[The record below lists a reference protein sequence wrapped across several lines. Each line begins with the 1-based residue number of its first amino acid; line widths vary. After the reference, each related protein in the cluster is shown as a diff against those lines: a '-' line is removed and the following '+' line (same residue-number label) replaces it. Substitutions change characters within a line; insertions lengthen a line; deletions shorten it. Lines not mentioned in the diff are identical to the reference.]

1 MTKQERATRTRRS
14 LIRSAAVVFEQH
26 GYAQARLTLIS
37 SGAGVSTGALHFH
50 FENKAAVAEA
60 VVVEA
65 SRELREM
72 SGAIRRR
79 TDTALQ
85 ALVDSSHALAERLR
99 EDPVSRAGFRL
110 SCDAAG
116 TAAPDL
122 RVQWHHRVR
131 ELLDDAAAA
140 GTLADDVSREDAAA
154 ATVAAT
160 AGFEV
165 LGRHDPGWL
174 SPYTLTGFWQ
184 LLLPRLAAAETLP
197 LLDPAGTGA
206 TSSPRI
212 PAPAAGATD
221 EAEAAAGVASEE
233 VASAAVAEVD

>member
-1 MTKQERATRTRRS
+1 MTKQERATRTRQA
-14 LIRSAAVVFEQH
+14 LIRSAAIVFEQH

-60 VVVEA
+60 VVAEA
-65 SRELREM
+65 SRALHDM
-72 SGAIRRR
+72 SGVIRRR

-110 SCDAAG
+110 SCDGERA
-116 TAAPDL
+116 TAPDL
-122 RVQWHHRVR
+122 RLEWHHRVR
-131 ELLDDAAAA
+131 ELLDEAAAA
-140 GTLADDVSREDAAA
+140 GTLAEDVSREDAAT

-165 LGRHDPGWL
+165 LGRHDPTWL
-174 SPYTLTGFWQ
+174 SPHTLTGFWQ
-184 LLLPRLAAAETLP
+184 LLLPRLAAAGTLP
-197 LLDPAGTGA
+197 LMDPAG
-206 TSSPRI
+206 
-212 PAPAAGATD
+212 AGAAASTGTFTHAPFAVG
-221 EAEAAAGVASEE
+221 EAEVTADVVPE
-233 VASAAVAEVD
+233 VAEVN

>member
-1 MTKQERATRTRRS
+1 MTKQERATRTRQA

-26 GYAQARLTLIS
+26 GYAQARLALIS

-60 VVVEA
+60 VVAEA
-65 SRELREM
+65 SQQLHDM
-72 SGAIRRR
+72 SAAIRRG

-85 ALVDSSHALAERLR
+85 ALVDSSHALVERLR

-110 SCDAAG
+110 SCDTG
-116 TAAPDL
+116 QTAAPDL

-131 ELLDDAAAA
+131 ELLDEAADA
-140 GTLADDVSREDAAA
+140 GTLAEDVSREDAAA

-165 LGRHDPGWL
+165 LGRHDPAWL
-174 SPYTLTGFWQ
+174 SPYRLTGFWQ
-184 LLLPRLAAAETLP
+184 LLLPRLTAARTLP

-206 TSSPRI
+206 AEPAR
-212 PAPAAGATD
+212 APALAAAAVG
-221 EAEAAAGVASEE
+221 EAEGT
-233 VASAAVAEVD
+233 AVVTAEMSAEVT

>member
-1 MTKQERATRTRRS
+1 MTKQERATRTRQA
-14 LIRSAAVVFEQH
+14 LIRSAATVFEQH

-60 VVVEA
+60 VVAEA
-65 SRELREM
+65 SRGLRDM
-72 SGAIRRR
+72 GGAIRRS

-85 ALVDSSHALAERLR
+85 ALVDSSHALAEQLR

-110 SCDAAG
+110 SSDGERA
-116 TAAPDL
+116 TAPDL

-131 ELLDDAAAA
+131 ELLDEAAAA
-140 GTLADDVSREDAAA
+140 GTLAEDVSREDAAA

-165 LGRHDPGWL
+165 LGRHDAAWL
-174 SPYTLTGFWQ
+174 APYMLTGFWK
-184 LLLPRLAAAETLP
+184 LLLPRLAATETLP
-197 LLDPAGTGA
+197 LMDPAGTGA
-206 TSSPRI
+206 
-212 PAPAAGATD
+212 
-221 EAEAAAGVASEE
+221 AAATRTLALAAFADGE
-233 VASAAVAEVD
+233 AVAERR

>member
-1 MTKQERATRTRRS
+1 MTKQERATRTRWS

-65 SRELREM
+65 SRGLREM
-72 SGAIRRR
+72 SNTIRRR

-110 SCDAAG
+110 SCDAER
-116 TAAPDL
+116 TTAPDL
-122 RVQWHHRVR
+122 RVEWHHRVR
-131 ELLDDAAAA
+131 ELLDEAAAA
-140 GTLADDVSREDAAA
+140 GTLADDVSHEDAAS

-165 LGRHDPGWL
+165 LGRHDSVWL
-174 SPYTLTGFWQ
+174 SPYMLTGFWR
-184 LLLPRLAAAETLP
+184 LLLPRLAAPHTLP
-197 LLDPAGTGA
+197 LMDPAGTGA
-206 TSSPRI
+206 VASTRI
-212 PAPAAGATD
+212 PAPTAFAADAAEVSSQ
-221 EAEAAAGVASEE
+221 EAVPT
-233 VASAAVAEVD
+233 AVAEVT

>member
-14 LIRSAAVVFEQH
+14 LIRSAAIVFEQH

-110 SCDAAG
+110 SCDAAR

-131 ELLDDAAAA
+131 ELLDEAAAA

-165 LGRHDPGWL
+165 LGRHDSGWL
-174 SPYTLTGFWQ
+174 SPYMLTGFWQ

-197 LLDPAGTGA
+197 ILDPAGTAA
-206 TSSPRI
+206 TASNRI
-212 PAPAAGATD
+212 PAPAAATE
-221 EAEAAAGVASEE
+221 EAEAAAGAAPEE
-233 VASAAVAEVD
+233 VAAAAEAD